1 MVAQYAEDIYDHL
14 RAAQGKAAPDPRYME
29 TFQTDINATMR
40 EILVDWLVEVAEEYK
55 LSSDTLYLSVWYIDR
70 VLSVHPVP
78 RAKLQLVGVTCMLV
92 AAKYE
97 EIYAPQVDEFCYI
110 TDNTYERQDV
120 LAMERTVL
128 DALDF
133 ELTQPTVKTFLR
145 RCLRAADADA
155 QDGVSRPTTSP
166 RRSLPRLPHA
176 PTPAIERRGVG
187 GVRREGNARHRARVD
202 ADARAVREGGG
213 GGAARVRRRGE
224 ERGFRDRRRPSS
236 AALREKYAQVKFKCV
251 SMIKPR
257 VQAERAPEAR
267 GRGEGGG
274 GSSGDDIRDETILVG
289 GGDGERGGA
298 RGREGGGLRK
308 RI

>member
-14 RAAQGKAAPDPRYME
+14 RAAQGKAAPDPQYME

-155 QDGVSRPTTSP
+155 KTEFLANYLAEASLLDYRMLRHPQSSVAASAVYVARETLGIEPAWTPT
-166 RRSLPRLPHA
+166 L
-176 PTPAIERRGVG
+176 ERYAKVAEEEL
-187 GVRREGNARHRARVD
+187 RECVA
-202 ADARAVREGGG
+202 AVRNAHAGMQT
-213 GGAARVRRRGE
+213 
-224 ERGFRDRRRPSS
+224 SKLS
-236 AALREKYAQVKFKCV
+236 AVREKYAQVKFKCV
-251 SMIKPR
+251 SMIKPLECR
-257 VQAERAPEAR
+257 
-267 GRGEGGG
+267 
-274 GSSGDDIRDETILVG
+274 
-289 GGDGERGGA
+289 
-298 RGREGGGLRK
+298 
-308 RI
+308 